1 MAMRNNFNKVNR
13 REFLRTIGA
22 AGLSSVVS
30 AEVLADSNE
39 PNAAEPN
46 QPAQTPQVPR
56 CKFGKTGLDVPALS
70 LGAIQLVDNQ
80 VILTSS
86 LKWGIDYWDTAP
98 VYTGGNSER
107 CIGKYFAANP
117 EMRKKVF
124 LVTKASGARS
134 PQEAEEKLKS
144 SLRTMNTD
152 YVDVFCGIHG
162 LSDVSQLT
170 DEYKSWVEDAK
181 KRGLF
186 KFFGFSTHQNMA
198 GCLTGAAKLG
208 WVDAI
213 LTMYNINYLKD
224 SEMQAAVDACYKAGV
239 ALTAMKTQR
248 MKVESDDSKKLME
261 HFSAKGLTDGQ
272 AKLKAVYEDE
282 RIASVNVGMNSVSL
296 ITQNVAAVLD
306 KTALTQDDKMVLEQY
321 AKDTCSGYCAGC
333 SHICDSRGYVS
344 DVMRSL
350 MYHNSYGDK
359 DLARQTFAAIPADV
373 RAGLLKT
380 DFSTAE
386 SRCPQRMPIARL
398 MREAVEKLA

>member
-1 MAMRNNFNKVNR
+1 MKESGKRLNR
-13 REFLRTIGA
+13 RSFFKTVGVT
-22 AGLSSVVS
+22 GLSSVVGS
-30 AEVLADSNE
+30 KLMAEPNE
-39 PNAAEPN
+39 PNTPKASP
-46 QPAQTPQVPR
+46 PSQTPQVPR
-56 CKFGKTGLDVPALS
+56 RKFGKTGVDVPALS

-80 VILTSS
+80 IILTSS

-117 EMRKKVF
+117 DMRKKVF
-124 LVTKASGARS
+124 LVTKASRADN
-134 PQEAEEKLKS
+134 PQEAEERLKE
-144 SLRTMNTD
+144 SLETMNTD
-152 YVDVFCGIHG
+152 YVDVFYGIHG
-162 LSDVSQLT
+162 LNNASQLT
-170 DEYKSWVEDAK
+170 DEYKTWVEDAK

-186 KFFGFSTHQNMA
+186 KYFGFSTHRNMA
-198 GCLTGAAKLG
+198 QQLSAVAKLG

-213 LTMYNINYLKD
+213 LTTYNINYLKD
-224 SEMQAAVDACYKAGV
+224 AKMQAAVDACYKAGI

-248 MKVESDDSKKLME
+248 MKVKSDDDKKLLE

-296 ITQNVAAVLD
+296 ITQNVTTVLD
-306 KTALTQDDKMVLEQY
+306 KTNLSQDDKTALEQY

-333 SHICDSRGYVS
+333 SYICDEDGYVS

-350 MYHNSYGDK
+350 MYNNSYGDK
-359 DLARQTFAAIPADV
+359 DLARQTFASIPAQV

-380 DFSTAE
+380 DFSAAE
-386 SRCPQRMPIARL
+386 ARCPQRMPIARL
-398 MREAVEKLA
+398 MREAAEQLA

>member
-1 MAMRNNFNKVNR
+1 MKSDFSKVNR
-13 REFLRTIGA
+13 RNFLKTIGA
-22 AGLSSVVS
+22 AGLGTVFS
-30 AEVLADSNE
+30 AKALAE
-39 PNAAEPN
+39 PNGPNAPEPN

-56 CKFGKTGLDVPALS
+56 RKFGKTGQDVPALS

-98 VYTGGNSER
+98 SYTGGNSER

-117 EMRKKVF
+117 DMRKKVF
-124 LVTKASGARS
+124 LVTKASGAKS
-134 PQEAEEKLKS
+134 PQEAEEKLKA
-144 SLRTMNTD
+144 SLKTMNTN
-152 YVDVFCGIHG
+152 YVDVFYGIHG
-162 LSDVSQLT
+162 LGDASQLT
-170 DEYKSWVEDAK
+170 DEYKTWVEDAK

-208 WVDAI
+208 WIDAI
-213 LTMYNINYLKD
+213 LTTYNINYLKD
-224 SEMQAAVDACYKAGV
+224 SEMQAAVDACYNAGV

-248 MKVESDDSKKLME
+248 MKVTGDDNKKLLE
-261 HFSAKGLTDGQ
+261 HFSAKGLSDGQ

-306 KTALTQDDKMVLEQY
+306 KTTLSQDDKMVLEQY
-321 AKDTCSGYCAGC
+321 AKDTCSGYCTGC
-333 SHICDSRGYVS
+333 SCICDSNGYVS

-380 DFSTAE
+380 DFSIAE
-386 SRCPQRMPIARL
+386 ARCPQRMPIARL
-398 MREAVEKLA
+398 MREAAEKLA